1 MTKFE
6 RIILQSR
13 PVRFMSAKSKQIIL
27 PGFQQVP
34 LYDVLKFFVT
44 QVRRVGL
51 NERAAAISF
60 NFLMAIPAAT
70 IFLCTLIPYLPV
82 SKQITR
88 ELLLLTRDITPNR
101 NTYLLVRNFLED
113 FLNTPRSGLLSLG
126 FVLAVFYASNAMMGI
141 MRSFN
146 KSFTVL
152 SKRNVFEK
160 RWLAIKL
167 TTIVILLLLASIVVL
182 VTQGALLKV
191 ILDWMDINS
200 PLVKTLVKNLRWV
213 IIIFLFFYSI
223 AFIYKYAPAIHKRWK
238 LYSPGT
244 ILATT
249 LIILATFLFSFW
261 VNRFGNYNKI
271 YGSIGTIMILMVLV
285 YVNSLVLLIG
295 FELNVS
301 IHALRQIAEER
312 KKVENTLQ

>member
-1 MTKFE
+1 MTKLE
-6 RIILQSR
+6 RILLHSR
-13 PVRFMSAKSKQIIL
+13 PVRFMADKSKHIIL

-34 LYDVLKFFVT
+34 LYDVLKFFIT

-146 KSFTVL
+146 KSFTVHTR
-152 SKRNVFEK
+152 RNVFQK

-167 TTIVILLLLASIVVL
+167 TTIVIMLLLASIVVL
-182 VTQGALLKV
+182 ITQGALLKV
-191 ILDWMDINS
+191 VLDWMNINS

-312 KKVENTLQ
+312 KKTQNALQ